1 VDTPTDDAGVPAPAG
16 DGASVPAPD
25 DANQAQAPAEQAG
38 VAGNAAESLQPPAGD
53 APPAAPP
60 ITAGSAPSGLFWRFA
75 IALIAVDQIT
85 KAIVRSVVPLYESRP
100 LVGGVVDVVHV
111 RNEGVAFG
119 LLNNLDMR
127 YKWALTTALAMAALV
142 GITYYANH
150 VRREERLARAGL
162 SMILG
167 GAIGNLI
174 DRALH
179 GYVLDFVD
187 VYWGSWHFW
196 AFNVADA
203 SISIGA
209 ILVFA
214 DLLLVRPHASNPV

>member
-1 VDTPTDDAGVPAPAG
+1 MATEDNGLPSADPPASVGQAGDNDTMPTTGDEVPPAITTDTDAPIAAPASTTG
-16 DGASVPAPD
+16 PRD
-25 DANQAQAPAEQAG
+25 
-38 VAGNAAESLQPPAGD
+38 
-53 APPAAPP
+53 
-60 ITAGSAPSGLFWRFA
+60 TGLYWRFA
-75 IALIAVDQIT
+75 IGLIAIDQIT
-85 KAIVRSVVPLYESRP
+85 KAVVRSVVPLFDTRH
-100 LVGGVVDVVHV
+100 LVSGLVDVVHV

-119 LLNNLDMR
+119 LLNNLDIR
-127 YKWALTTALAMAALV
+127 YKWALTTALAMAALL
-142 GITYYANH
+142 GIAYYANH
-150 VRREERLARAGL
+150 VRREEWLARLGL

-187 VYWGSWHFW
+187 VYWGTWHFW

-203 SISIGA
+203 SISVGA

-214 DLLLVRPHASNPV
+214 DLLLVKPHASNPV

>member
-1 VDTPTDDAGVPAPAG
+1 MATDESQTTPPATGDELPTEPTVSSDASTDTPVVVEAPA
-16 DGASVPAPD
+16 A
-25 DANQAQAPAEQAG
+25 APASIA
-38 VAGNAAESLQPPAGD
+38 PRGD
-53 APPAAPP
+53 
-60 ITAGSAPSGLFWRFA
+60 TGLYWRFA
-75 IALIAVDQIT
+75 LGLIAIDQIT
-85 KAIVRSVVPLYESRP
+85 KAVVRTVVPLFETRP
-100 LVGGVVDVVHV
+100 LVSGLIDLVHV

-119 LLNNLDMR
+119 LLNNLDLR
-127 YKWALTTALAMAALV
+127 YKWALTTALAMAALM
-142 GITYYANH
+142 GIAYYANH
-150 VRREERLARAGL
+150 VRREEWLARLGL

-187 VYWGSWHFW
+187 VYWGTWHFW

-203 SISIGA
+203 SISVGA

-214 DLLLVRPHASNPV
+214 DLLLVKPHASDSV

>member
-1 VDTPTDDAGVPAPAG
+1 METPADQPGAGQEAGAELVSPQPDGPPPPSEAP
-16 DGASVPAPD
+16 
-25 DANQAQAPAEQAG
+25 
-38 VAGNAAESLQPPAGD
+38 PPEP
-53 APPAAPP
+53 PPAAETP
-60 ITAGSAPSGLFWRFA
+60 GPSGLYWRLA
-75 IALIAVDQIT
+75 LSLIAVDQIT
-85 KAIVRSVVPLYESRP
+85 KAIVRALVPLYDSRP
-100 LVGGVVDVVHV
+100 LVAGFVDLVHV

-119 LLNNLDMR
+119 LLNNLDIR
-127 YKWALTTALAMAALV
+127 YKWALTTALAMAALL
-142 GITYYANH
+142 GITYYAHH
-150 VRREERLARAGL
+150 VRREERLARIGL

-174 DRALH
+174 DRATA

-209 ILVFA
+209 VLVFA
-214 DLLLVRPHASNPV
+214 DLLLVKPHASHPV

>member
-1 VDTPTDDAGVPAPAG
+1 MATDDNGLPSADPQ
-16 DGASVPAPD
+16 ASAD
-25 DANQAQAPAEQAG
+25 QAG
-38 VAGNAAESLQPPAGD
+38 GGETLPTTGD
-53 APPAAPP
+53 EAPPATTTDVATPIAAPAS
-60 ITAGSAPSGLFWRFA
+60 IARRGDTGLYWRFA
-75 IALIAVDQIT
+75 IGLIAIDQIT
-85 KAIVRSVVPLYESRP
+85 KAVVRSVVPLFETRP
-100 LVGGVVDVVHV
+100 LVSGLVDIVHV

-119 LLNNLDMR
+119 LLNNLDLR
-127 YKWALTTALAMAALV
+127 YKWALTTALAMAALL
-142 GITYYANH
+142 GIAYYANH
-150 VRREERLARAGL
+150 VRREEWLARLGL

-187 VYWGSWHFW
+187 VYWGTWHFW

-203 SISIGA
+203 SISVGA

-214 DLLLVRPHASNPV
+214 DLLLVKPHASNPV

>member
-1 VDTPTDDAGVPAPAG
+1 METPAEQRELE
-16 DGASVPAPD
+16 PAPD
-25 DANQAQAPAEQAG
+25 P
-38 VAGNAAESLQPPAGD
+38 VPPPGE

-60 ITAGSAPSGLFWRFA
+60 GEPAREPSGLYWRFA
-75 IALIAVDQIT
+75 LSLIAIDQIT
-85 KAIVRSVVPLYESRP
+85 KAIVRSIVPLYETRP
-100 LVGGVVDVVHV
+100 LVNGMVDLVHV

-119 LLNNLDMR
+119 LLNNLDLR
-127 YKWALTTALAMAALV
+127 YKWALTTALALAALM
-142 GITYYANH
+142 GIAYYANH
-150 VRREERLARAGL
+150 VRREERLARLGL

-174 DRALH
+174 DRATA

-187 VYWGSWHFW
+187 VYWGTWHFW

-209 ILVFA
+209 VLVFA
-214 DLLLVRPHASNPV
+214 DLLLVKPHASRSV

>member
-1 VDTPTDDAGVPAPAG
+1 MATDDNRLPSADPQESAGPAGKGQTTPTTSDQVPAAITPGADTPI
-16 DGASVPAPD
+16 
-25 DANQAQAPAEQAG
+25 
-38 VAGNAAESLQPPAGD
+38 
-53 APPAAPP
+53 AAPRR
-60 ITAGSAPSGLFWRFA
+60 IAGARDTGLYWRFA
-75 IALIAVDQIT
+75 IGLIAIDQIT
-85 KAIVRSVVPLYESRP
+85 KAIVRSVVPLFETRP
-100 LVGGVVDVVHV
+100 LVSGLVDLVHV

-127 YKWALTTALAMAALV
+127 YKWALTTALAMAALL
-142 GITYYANH
+142 GIAYYANH
-150 VRREERLARAGL
+150 VRREEWLARLGL

-187 VYWGSWHFW
+187 VYWRTWHFW

-203 SISIGA
+203 SISVGA

-214 DLLLVRPHASNPV
+214 DLLLVKPHASNSV

>member
-1 VDTPTDDAGVPAPAG
+1 MATDESQTTPPTVDELPTEQTQPM
-16 DGASVPAPD
+16 
-25 DANQAQAPAEQAG
+25 QPAESTG
-38 VAGNAAESLQPPAGD
+38 PIESSVDAAT
-53 APPAAPP
+53 P
-60 ITAGSAPSGLFWRFA
+60 ITAPASTAPRRGDTGLYWRFA
-75 IALIAVDQIT
+75 LGLIAIDQIT
-85 KAIVRSVVPLYESRP
+85 KAIVRGAVPLFETRP
-100 LVGGVVDVVHV
+100 LISGLVDLVHV

-119 LLNNLDMR
+119 LLNNLDLR
-127 YKWALTTALAMAALV
+127 YKWALTTALAMAALL
-142 GITYYANH
+142 GIAYYANH
-150 VRREERLARAGL
+150 VRREEWLARLGL

-187 VYWGSWHFW
+187 VYWGTWHFW

-203 SISIGA
+203 SISVGA

-214 DLLLVRPHASNPV
+214 DLLLVKPHASDSV

>member
-1 VDTPTDDAGVPAPAG
+1 MAIDDNGLPSADPQESAGQAG
-16 DGASVPAPD
+16 DGRTTPTNGGDVPPATTS
-25 DANQAQAPAEQAG
+25 DAETPIAAPAM
-38 VAGNAAESLQPPAGD
+38 VA
-53 APPAAPP
+53 
-60 ITAGSAPSGLFWRFA
+60 TARDTGLYWRFA
-75 IALIAVDQIT
+75 IGLIAIDQIT
-85 KAIVRSVVPLYESRP
+85 KAVVRSVVPLFETRP
-100 LVGGVVDVVHV
+100 LVSGLIDIVHV

-119 LLNNLDMR
+119 LLNNLDIR
-127 YKWALTTALAMAALV
+127 YKWALTTALAMAALL
-142 GITYYANH
+142 GIAYYANH
-150 VRREERLARAGL
+150 VRREEWLARLGL

-187 VYWGSWHFW
+187 VYWGTWHFW

-203 SISIGA
+203 SISVGA

-214 DLLLVRPHASNPV
+214 DLLLVKPHASNPV

>member
-1 VDTPTDDAGVPAPAG
+1 MATDDNGLPSADPQESAGQPGDGETTPTTG
-16 DGASVPAPD
+16 DKM
-25 DANQAQAPAEQAG
+25 Q
-38 VAGNAAESLQPPAGD
+38 
-53 APPAAPP
+53 PAAPTDADTP
-60 ITAGSAPSGLFWRFA
+60 IAAPPSVAGARDTGLYWRFA
-75 IALIAVDQIT
+75 IGLIAIDQIT
-85 KAIVRSVVPLYESRP
+85 KAIVRSVVPLFETRP
-100 LVGGVVDVVHV
+100 LVSGLVDLVHV

-127 YKWALTTALAMAALV
+127 YKWALTTALAMAALL
-142 GITYYANH
+142 GIAYYANH
-150 VRREERLARAGL
+150 VRREEWLARLGL

-187 VYWGSWHFW
+187 VYWRTWHFW

-203 SISIGA
+203 SISVGA
-209 ILVFA
+209 VLVFA
-214 DLLLVRPHASNPV
+214 DLLLVKPH

>member
-1 VDTPTDDAGVPAPAG
+1 VDTPTDDAGVPSPGG
-16 DGASVPAPD
+16 DGAGVPASD
-25 DANQAQAPAEQAG
+25 DANQVPALTDEAG
-38 VAGNAAESLQPPAGD
+38 ARQTEAVGLLPPPGG

-60 ITAGSAPSGLFWRFA
+60 IGPASGPSGLFWRFA
-75 IALIAVDQIT
+75 LALIAVDQIT
-85 KAIVRSVVPLYESRP
+85 KAAVRSIVPLYETRP
-100 LVGGVVDVVHV
+100 LIGSVVDLVHV

-127 YKWALTTALAMAALV
+127 YKWALTTALAMAALL

-150 VRREERLARAGL
+150 VRREERLARLGL

-174 DRALH
+174 DRALK

-196 AFNVADA
+196 AFNLADA
-203 SISIGA
+203 SITVGA